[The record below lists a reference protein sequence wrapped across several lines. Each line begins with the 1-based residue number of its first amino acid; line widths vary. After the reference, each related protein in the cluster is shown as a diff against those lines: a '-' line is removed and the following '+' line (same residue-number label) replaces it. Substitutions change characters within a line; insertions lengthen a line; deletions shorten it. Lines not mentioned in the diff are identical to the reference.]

1 MFADLVALVALF
13 RPGPMENIPKYVA
26 CKHGRE
32 QPEFLHDTI
41 APVTRD
47 TYGVIVYQEQV
58 MEIARVFAGYTL
70 GQADLLRRAMGKKI
84 KSEMAAQRETFVAG
98 AVERGVARSRASY
111 IFDLVDKFAGYGFNK
126 AHSVGYALIAYQTA
140 WLKANHP
147 LEFLAASMS
156 LERGNPDKLNVFRGE
171 LARLGIPLRPPDIN
185 ASGVDFTVE
194 YDPAGSAG
202 AGAIRYALS
211 AVRNVGAGAMTDIVA
226 EREKNGRFV
235 DLFDFAARLDPSWL
249 NRRQIETLAH
259 AGGFD
264 AIDPNRRQVADA
276 AELLLRH
283 AVQVSEDRRS
293 GQSNLFGEAVED
305 IPTPHL
311 PLVDDW
317 PETERLSHEFAALGF
332 YLSAHPLDA
341 YGDGPA
347 RLGAVEAAT
356 LAADGANRAALAGV
370 VLSKRE
376 RAARGGRAVFLHMS
390 DRSGLFEVTVF
401 SECRV
406 EARELLE
413 PGRMLFVEASVQRD
427 DEQLRLTA
435 RRVESLDRRAAR
447 RGHGFRVFL
456 AENVELRTLLSVVD
470 RARGRGPEHAPLRL
484 VAPLGGAGEVEI
496 ALDGAYLASPAARAA
511 LKSVPGVRD
520 VHDLEGLQKH

>member
-1 MFADLVALVALF
+1 
-13 RPGPMENIPKYVA
+13 
-26 CKHGRE
+26 
-32 QPEFLHDTI
+32 
-41 APVTRD
+41 
-47 TYGVIVYQEQV
+47 

-435 RRVESLDRRAAR
+435 RRVDSLDRRAAR

-456 AENVELRTLLSVVD
+456 AENVELPTLLSVVD
-470 RARGRGPEHAPLRL
+470 RARGRGPDHAPLRL

-520 VHDLEGLQKH
+520 VHDLEGLQKR